1 MVYDEMK
8 IGDVVGLRL
17 MKRERG
23 SLAVVAVGKYVQV
36 NSEEGA
42 YRNRLCKLIIA
53 DPSEVSIVMSKINLI
68 FIVSDKSCF
77 CQ

>member
-23 SLAVVAVGKYVQV
+23 SLAVVAVGKYVQL
-36 NSEEGA
+36 NSEEGT

-53 DPSEVSIVMSKINLI
+53 DPSEVSIVMSK
-68 FIVSDKSCF
+68 K
-77 CQ
+77 